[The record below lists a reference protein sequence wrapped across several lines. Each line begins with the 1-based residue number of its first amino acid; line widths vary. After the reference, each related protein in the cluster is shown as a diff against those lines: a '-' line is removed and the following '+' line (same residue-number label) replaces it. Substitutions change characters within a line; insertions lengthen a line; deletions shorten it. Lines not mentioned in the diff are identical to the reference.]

1 MYSLTLL
8 IKNNLNRKDFYNIMF
23 SLFKKEVQ
31 SYFYSPLA
39 YCVMGIFI
47 FIFSLTFVNWI
58 TSIQT
63 TRFMFSFATIFYN
76 YFYYFILLIPAL
88 TMKSFAEERHA
99 GTEVLLMSTP
109 LNVFK
114 IVMGKFLALA
124 FVYLIMMVC
133 TFVFPLITLF
143 YGKVMWSSLI
153 CGYIGF
159 FMWGLVCICVGM
171 LVSSFT
177 ESQIIAALL
186 GEVCMISLLFVDIIK
201 ENSFIQSNI
210 PILSTFLNWLSPQE
224 RFYSFSQGVLRLSDI
239 VFYITLIAVILAW
252 TMLSIETRRY
262 RK

>member
-1 MYSLTLL
+1 MLSLL
-8 IKNNLNRKDFYNIMF
+8 
-23 SLFKKEVQ
+23 KKEVQ

-39 YCVMGIFI
+39 YCIMGIFI

-58 TSIQT
+58 TNLQT
-63 TRFMFSFATIFYN
+63 VRFTFSFANIFYN

-88 TMKSFAEERHA
+88 TMKSFADERRS

-109 LNVFK
+109 LNVFT
-114 IVMGKFLALA
+114 IVIGKFLALA
-124 FVYLIMMVC
+124 FVYFIMMVC
-133 TFVFPLITLF
+133 TFVFPLITLA

-186 GEVCMISLLFVDIIK
+186 GEVCMICLLFVDIVK
-201 ENSFIQSNI
+201 NNTFIQGKL
-210 PILSTFLNWLSPQE
+210 PALSTFLNWLSPQE

-239 VFYITLIAVILAW
+239 VFYITIIVVLLAW
-252 TMLSIETRRY
+252 TMLSVEARRY

>member
-1 MYSLTLL
+1 MLSLL
-8 IKNNLNRKDFYNIMF
+8 
-23 SLFKKEVQ
+23 KKEVQ

-39 YCVMGIFI
+39 YCIMGIFI

-58 TSIQT
+58 TNLQT
-63 TRFMFSFATIFYN
+63 VRFTFSFATIFYN

-88 TMKSFAEERHA
+88 TMKSFADERRS

-109 LNVFK
+109 LNVFT
-114 IVMGKFLALA
+114 IVIGKFLALA
-124 FVYLIMMVC
+124 FVYFIMMVC
-133 TFVFPLITLF
+133 TFVFPLITLV

-186 GEVCMISLLFVDIIK
+186 GEVCMICLLFVDIVK
-201 ENSFIQSNI
+201 NNTFIQNKL
-210 PILSTFLNWLSPQE
+210 PALSTFLNWLSPQE

-239 VFYITLIAVILAW
+239 VFYITVIVVLLAW
-252 TMLSIETRRY
+252 TMLSVESRRY

>member
-1 MYSLTLL
+1 MLSLL
-8 IKNNLNRKDFYNIMF
+8 
-23 SLFKKEVQ
+23 KKEVQ

-39 YCVMGIFI
+39 YCVIGIFL

-58 TSIQT
+58 TNLQT
-63 TRFMFSFATIFYN
+63 VRFTFSFATIFYN

-88 TMKSFAEERHA
+88 TMKSFAEERHS

-109 LNVFK
+109 LNVFT

-124 FVYLIMMVC
+124 IVYLIMMVA
-133 TFVFPLITLF
+133 TFIFPIITLI
-143 YGKVMWSSLI
+143 YGQVMWSSLI
-153 CGYIGF
+153 CGYVGF

-186 GEVCMISLLFVDIIK
+186 GEVCMICLLFVDTLK
-201 ENSFIQSNI
+201 ENAFIQSNI
-210 PILSTFLNWLSPQE
+210 PVLSSFLNWLSPQE
-224 RFYSFSQGVLRLSDI
+224 RFYAFSQGMLRLSDV
-239 VFYITLIAVILAW
+239 VFYITVIAVLLAW
-252 TMLSIETRRY
+252 TMLSVETRRY